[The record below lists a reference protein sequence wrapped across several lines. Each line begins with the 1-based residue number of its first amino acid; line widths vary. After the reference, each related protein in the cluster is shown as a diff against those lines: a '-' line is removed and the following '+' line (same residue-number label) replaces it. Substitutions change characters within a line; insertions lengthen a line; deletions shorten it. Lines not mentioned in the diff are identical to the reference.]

1 MICRAERN
9 WHNEALFSNTLTK
22 MENQEK
28 QLAFELTRAPIPSSE
43 VFYNQFYTRQFLVC
57 GRLPWLK

>member
-1 MICRAERN
+1 MICRVERN

-43 VFYNQFYTRQFLVC
+43 VTYNQFYTRQFLVC
-57 GRLPWLK
+57 GRLPWLE